1 MTNFRQVTS
10 NKLRGANKKDP
21 QAPRQ
26 TKVQRQAAGDEME
39 AAGFTWTPGPWRY
52 TWEGN
57 FPVFI
62 VAPGIITNEIGTHAG
77 LVARCAAASI
87 EIFFPYGTRPA
98 SIAAQLND
106 EILAIMRH
114 DANVDDPIVVGGEVV
129 GPEIPF

>member
-21 QAPRQ
+21 QSPRQ
-26 TKVQRQAAGDEME
+26 TKAQRHAIIEEFE
-39 AAGFTWTPGPWRY
+39 AAGFTWTPGTWRY

-57 FPVFI
+57 FPVFS

-77 LVARCAAASI
+77 LVAKYGPASI
-87 EIFFPYGTRPA
+87 EILFPYGTKPA
-98 SIAAQLND
+98 EIAAQLND

-114 DANVDDPIVVGGEVV
+114 DADVDDPIIVDGEVV
-129 GPEIPF
+129 GPEIGF